1 MTVRLSSPKSSPK
14 TELLYGRHPVR
25 ESLLAGRRIFHRL
38 LLAQGLKERGDIADT
53 IALARK
59 AGAAVRHVPRE
70 ELDRLSVNHQGLA
83 AEVSLYPYVDWS
95 EMLNLAGERGEPPLF
110 LLLDLLQDPQ
120 NVGTLLRT
128 AEAVGVHGVILQERR
143 AVGITPAVVS
153 SSAGAVEHLLVA
165 QVTNLVRT
173 MKNLQEADLWL
184 AGLEDLPEARPYDQ
198 ADLNMP
204 LGLVVGSEGR
214 GMRRLVRET
223 CDFLL
228 HLPMRGRLNSLN
240 ASIAGSIV
248 LYAAWRQRCISRGA

>member
-1 MTVRLSSPKSSPK
+1 MP
-14 TELLYGRHPVR
+14 ELLYGRHPVR
-25 ESLLAGRRIFHRL
+25 ESLLAGRRTFHRL
-38 LLAQGLKERGDIADT
+38 LLARGLKERGIVAE
-53 IALARK
+53 IVALARK
-59 AGAAVRHVPRE
+59 AGIAVQRVPRE
-70 ELDRLSVNHQGLA
+70 ELDQVEGSHQGLA
-83 AEVSLYPYVDWS
+83 AEVSRYSYVNWRH
-95 EMLNLAGERGEPPLF
+95 MLSLAAERDEPPLL

-173 MKNLQEADLWL
+173 MKALQEAGLWL
-184 AGLEDLPEARPYDQ
+184 VGLEDLPEAPPYDQ
-198 ADLNMP
+198 VDMDMP

-223 CDFLL
+223 CDLL
-228 HLPMRGRLNSLN
+228 LRLPMRGRISSLN
-240 ASIAGSIV
+240 ASVAGSIV
-248 LYAAWRQRCISRGA
+248 LYAGWRRRCVPSQE